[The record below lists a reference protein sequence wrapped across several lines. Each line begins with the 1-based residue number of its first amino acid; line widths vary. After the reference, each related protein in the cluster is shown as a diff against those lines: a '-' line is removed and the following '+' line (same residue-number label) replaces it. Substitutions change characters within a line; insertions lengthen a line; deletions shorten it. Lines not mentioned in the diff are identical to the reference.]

1 MSDDEGE
8 EGTSTDIGYTR
19 PATTRVVK
27 VGYCGGMWPG
37 FPSPCNAC
45 SLPLPCAARAVSGL
59 PFEYCEF
66 VPEFPKCKEWFQ
78 QNYQSFYP
86 EVSEEAELTELMTR
100 LGFEGEPDANAK
112 KAQSSKKKPTE
123 AAEGAEEGG
132 AEGAPAAAEGE
143 GGGGKKKKK
152 EAKKEL
158 LIEMT
163 SRNKKKH
170 VTTITGLQL
179 FGVDEAAAAKV
190 FGKKVRSTR
199 HGQASTT
206 HAHPIRYRARAVCMR
221 LGVSKGQER
230 AARPDRDP
238 G

>member
-1 MSDDEGE
+1 M
-8 EGTSTDIGYTR
+8 
-19 PATTRVVK
+19 
-27 VGYCGGMWPG
+27 
-37 FPSPCNAC
+37 
-45 SLPLPCAARAVSGL
+45 SGL